1 MARYL
6 GIDITATSMRGVLV
20 KSALR
25 KAEIERYVEIPLTA
39 APGDPARGPELA
51 DAGASLLRALPAS
64 PDSILAAVPGEITSL
79 RALELPSAARKRL
92 GEIIPFEL
100 ESVLPYEPSSAVIGY
115 QITRTT
121 PEELRVLTA
130 AVLRHHVVA
139 SIDTLRGAGIEP
151 TELAAGA
158 AALDGLAQLV
168 PELAS
173 KGPVLLVDIE
183 RDRAD
188 VCLLE
193 DGRCVIART
202 LAVGLSDVSDTSDE
216 LQRELQ
222 RTLAGFQASG
232 ATAPVIAYA
241 SGSMAGA
248 QDLALWLT
256 TVLTIPCKLLVLPP
270 ATQAG
275 TDALGRQSAGH
286 PPHLGFARATALAAR
301 SIFNRPRIDLRSG
314 DLAPTHR
321 KVRLMD
327 HASLAVTC
335 AVVVVLSAMFS
346 LKARQSLLSEEQAA
360 LQSRLELVTEE
371 VLGSSTTDSATARA
385 MLENPKNKDPLPR
398 FDAFDALSA
407 VSSAIPEELTHELRH
422 MRIDV
427 AQEKSEGTLELRGVL
442 ESLGGR
448 DSIVSLL
455 EQQGCFRD
463 IQLGRTSPVPGQQ
476 LINYQLE
483 AVVQCPG
490 EGPVDKKK
498 KKSAESEEL

>member
-20 KSALR
+20 KSAMR
-25 KAEIERYVEIPLTA
+25 KAEVERYVEIPLTA

-64 PDSILAAVPGEITSL
+64 PDSIIAAVDGEITSL
-79 RALELPSAARKRL
+79 RALELPAAARKRL
-92 GEIIPFEL
+92 TEIIPFEL
-100 ESVLPYEPSSAVIGY
+100 EAVLPYEPSEAVIGY

-121 PEELRVLTA
+121 PDELRVLTA
-130 AVLRHHVVA
+130 SVLRRHVVA
-139 SIDTLRGAGIEP
+139 SIEMLRAAGVEP

-158 AALDGLAQLV
+158 AALDGLPHLV
-168 PELAS
+168 PDLEP
-173 KGPVLLVDIE
+173 KGPILLIDLE
-183 RDRAD
+183 RDGAD

-193 DGRCVIART
+193 DARCTAART
-202 LAVGLSDVSDTSDE
+202 LAIGLSDTTDTTDE

-222 RTLAGFQASG
+222 RTIAGFQASG
-232 ATAPVIAYA
+232 AAAPTAAYVT
-241 SGSMAGA
+241 GSMASA
-248 QDLALWLT
+248 QDLVLWLS
-256 TVLTIPCKLLVLPP
+256 TVLAVPCKLLTLPS

-275 TDALGRQSAGH
+275 SDTLGRANEGAA
-286 PPHLGFARATALAAR
+286 PHLGFARAAALAAR
-301 SIFNRPRIDLRSG
+301 SILGRQRIDLRSG

-321 KVRLMD
+321 KVRLAD

-346 LKARQSLLSEEQAA
+346 LKARQSLLSEEQVA
-360 LQSRLELVTEE
+360 LQTRLETVTDE
-371 VLGSSTTDSATARA
+371 LFGTSTTDATTAQG
-385 MLENPKNKDPLPR
+385 MLDNPKNKDPLPR
-398 FDAFDALSA
+398 FDAFDALAA
-407 VSSAIPEELTHELRH
+407 VSDAIPEELQHELRH

-427 AQEKSEGTLELRGVL
+427 AQEKSEGTLELRGSL

-463 IQLGRTSPVPGQQ
+463 IQLGRTSPVPGQA

-498 KKSAESEEL
+498 KKAAESEEL